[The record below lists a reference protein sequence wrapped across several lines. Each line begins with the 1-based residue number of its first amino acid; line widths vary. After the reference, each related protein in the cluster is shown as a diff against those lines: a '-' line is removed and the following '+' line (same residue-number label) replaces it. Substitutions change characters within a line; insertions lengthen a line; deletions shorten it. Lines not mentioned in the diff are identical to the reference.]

1 MGLDFDDRDYVTLND
16 HVKAGLSRQ
25 NIAWAFRSVEAA
37 NWHPLTWISHMAD
50 CQIFGL
56 NPAGHHAVSAALHA
70 INAVLLFLLLEKATG
85 LRSRSLCVAAL
96 FALHPLNVETVA
108 WISERKSLLSLLFS
122 LLAEA
127 YRLALNGNA
136 ALDEARERLNLLEI
150 RSSPAPAV
158 HNR

>member
-1 MGLDFDDRDYVTLND
+1 
-16 HVKAGLSRQ
+16 
-25 NIAWAFRSVEAA
+25 
-37 NWHPLTWISHMAD
+37 MAD

-96 FALHPLNVETVA
+96 FALHPLTVA

-136 ALDEARERLNLLEI
+136 ALAEARERLNLLEI
-150 RSSPAPAV
+150 RSSPATAV